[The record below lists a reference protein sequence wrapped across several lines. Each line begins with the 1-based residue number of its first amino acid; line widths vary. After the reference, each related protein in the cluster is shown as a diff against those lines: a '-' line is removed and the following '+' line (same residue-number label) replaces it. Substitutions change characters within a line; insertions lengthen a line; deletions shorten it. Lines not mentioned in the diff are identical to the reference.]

1 MAMSPVRRAFV
12 ILLVAAAVVAMLLML
27 AQDQETLKVRSAISA
42 DDPRLSARGSVAFQ
56 G

>member
-1 MAMSPVRRAFV
+1 VRS

-27 AQDQETLKVRSAISA
+27 AQDQETLKVRRDGAAICA
-42 DDPRLSARGSVAFQ
+42 IRPTFSARGSVAFQ